1 MRNLTV
7 CLLAAIAC
15 FGCKKSSPPQNGA
28 DELGMLKTNAV
39 TAVNASIP
47 KSTSKK
53 IFMHW
58 MPWFETPASRGAW
71 GYHWKMNTQNPDV
84 IVNGKRQ
91 IAAYAYPQTG
101 PYASGDPDIIEY
113 QLLLMKYSGVDGV
126 MIDWPGTRVRYD
138 YPDNLANSNALI
150 SKLNSLG
157 LQFGIVEEDRN
168 WDAGMAGS
176 AHSDFTYMQSN
187 YFNQS
192 NYLKVNNVPV
202 VLNFGPITFHQPSEW
217 DTMLAG
223 LNPRPKVIPLFGF
236 TSQVGTNNAGGEF
249 PWIYQDHP
257 TVVNNYYAQAANF
270 PISIGVVYP
279 GFHSFYQA
287 GGADGPT
294 WQIPYN
300 GTATFSTMLDKAL
313 ASSVG
318 IIQFATWN
326 DYGEGTMIEPTAEFG
341 YGFLTTMQQKLGV
354 SYGQHELEQIYRLY
368 QYRKQYQGNASVQQ
382 QLNQVFSYFAALQVS
397 NAEALMNTISG
408 GGTTTPPP
416 VGTGINIKNKWLNTF
431 LFEDN
436 GQVKYGTSS
445 TDARSKW
452 ALEQVSGHT
461 RIKNV
466 STGHYLNIENL
477 YSYAEST
484 AVPGNF
490 YSSYWVIEDYN
501 GYKRIKS
508 EWKGTYLNL
517 ENQSGFAQ
525 CTGVNNT
532 FDSVQWTMN

>member
-1 MRNLTV
+1 MKKLTI
-7 CLLAAIAC
+7 CLLAVMALL
-15 FGCKKSSPPQNGA
+15 GCKKSAPQQQDEPGA
-28 DELGMLKTNAV
+28 NQTKSLTAANAI
-39 TAVNASIP
+39 S

-58 MPWFETPASRGAW
+58 MPWFETPDSKGAW

-91 IAAYAYPQTG
+91 IAAYSYPQTG

-150 SKLNSLG
+150 AKLNALG
-157 LQFGIVEEDRN
+157 LQFSIVQEDRN
-168 WDAGMAGS
+168 WDAGQTSGANG
-176 AHSDFTYMQSN
+176 DFIYMQNN

-202 VLNFGPITFHQPSEW
+202 VLNFGPITFHQPAEW
-217 DTMLAG
+217 NQILTG
-223 LNPRPKVIPLFGF
+223 LNPKPKVIPLYGN
-236 TSQVGTNNAGGEF
+236 TNQVGANNAGGEF

-279 GFHSFYQA
+279 GFKSFYQA

-294 WQIPYN
+294 WQIAYN
-300 GTATFSTMLDKAL
+300 STGTFSSLLDKAL

-368 QYRKQYQGNASVQQ
+368 QYRKQYKGNSGIQQ
-382 QLNQVFSYFAALQVS
+382 QLNQAFNYFAAQQVS
-397 NAEALMNTISG
+397 NAESILNSIG
-408 GGTTTPPP
+408 GGTTPQPPA
-416 VGTGINIKNKWLNTF
+416 GTGITIKNKWLNTF

-436 GQVKYGTSS
+436 GQVKYGSS
-445 TDARSKW
+445 NTDARAKW
-452 ALEQVSGHT
+452 SLEQVNGHT

-466 STGHYLNIENL
+466 STGHYLNIEHL
-477 YSYAEST
+477 YSYAESSVIPDT
-484 AVPGNF
+484 F
-490 YSSYWVIEDYN
+490 YSSYWVIEDSN
-501 GYKRIKS
+501 GFKRIKS

-525 CTGVNNT
+525 STSINAT
-532 FDSVQWTMN
+532 AESSQWTLN